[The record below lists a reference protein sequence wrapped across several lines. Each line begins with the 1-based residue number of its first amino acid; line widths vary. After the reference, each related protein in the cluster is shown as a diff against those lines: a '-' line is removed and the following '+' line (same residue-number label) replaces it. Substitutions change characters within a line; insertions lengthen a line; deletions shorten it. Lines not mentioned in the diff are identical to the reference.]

1 MYGEC
6 GRSRSE
12 GMDMGRGVKKWKLW
26 ARLLDEEG
34 DWSFRITL
42 VPHVGYRD
50 ECGCSSSNGIIVPVG
65 PEMWSDAEFC
75 SC

>member
-1 MYGEC
+1 MANVVALGQKVWTW
-6 GRSRSE
+6 G
-12 GMDMGRGVKKWKLW
+12 GVSKKWKLW

-65 PEMWSDAEFC
+65 PEMSSDAEFC